1 MPQFHLCVRQT
12 AFVFNGVFY
21 SQIEGLGMGS
31 PLSPLLCDIY
41 MHYFEE
47 KLFSVCKFP
56 HWFRYVDDT
65 FILVP
70 SNIDFSSLLSL
81 GNFIDHCIQF
91 IFEVENNNSLSF
103 LDAYDLQVN

>member
-1 MPQFHLCVRQT
+1 MQETPNNCLEKRLREFHYSSIEIEEILSLVHLCVRQT

-47 KLFSVCKFP
+47 KLFSVHKFS

-65 FILVP
+65 FVL
-70 SNIDFSSLLSL
+70 FHK
-81 GNFIDHCIQF
+81 FH
-91 IFEVENNNSLSF
+91 
-103 LDAYDLQVN
+103 